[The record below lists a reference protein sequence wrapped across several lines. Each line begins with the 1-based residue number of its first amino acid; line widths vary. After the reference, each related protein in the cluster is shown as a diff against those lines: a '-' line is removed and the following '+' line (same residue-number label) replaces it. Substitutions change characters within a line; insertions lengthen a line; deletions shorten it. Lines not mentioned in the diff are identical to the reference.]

1 MKINGFFETCAGSL
15 NGYTELANVM
25 VNTDGLPSV
34 LETDVEIK
42 GVEGTFNVRCFDGI
56 ALGVGVN
63 HNVNVVVKYPK
74 KLDMTHE
81 QLKDCLTY
89 RGLDEYISVIGELTR
104 TKVTYGDIM
113 VRLGEPIFL
122 HYKR

>member
-1 MKINGFFETCAGSL
+1 MKVNGFFESWAGAL
-15 NGYTELANVM
+15 NGYTLLANVM

-56 ALGVGVN
+56 ALGVN
-63 HNVNVVVKYPK
+63 DNVNVVMEYPK

-81 QLKDCLTY
+81 QLKDCLSY
-89 RGLDEYISVIGELTR
+89 RGLDEFISVIGELTR

-113 VRLGEPIFL
+113 MLLGEPIFL
-122 HYKR
+122 HHKK

>member
-1 MKINGFFETCAGSL
+1 MNMNGFFETSAGAL

-34 LETDVEIK
+34 LETDVELK

-56 ALGVGVN
+56 ALGVSD
-63 HNVNVVVKYPK
+63 NVNVVVKYPK

-81 QLKDCLTY
+81 QLKDCLIH
-89 RGLDEYISVIGELTR
+89 RGLDEYISVICELTR

-113 VRLGEPIFL
+113 VGLGEPIFI